1 MQFKNHPFFYY
12 LIPILIGIA
21 TFFYGVGPIPLNPEK
36 IAWLNSFDFLQS
48 YLGWAF
54 FRQSPWDFPIGLNL
68 NYGLDLGNSIV
79 YSDSIPI
86 LAFFF
91 KAIAFILPRDFQYF
105 GIWLLM
111 CFMLQ
116 AIFAWKIVSL
126 FSRKL
131 ILNSLT
137 TAIILISP
145 LMIWQLHIW
154 HLALAGHFIILAA
167 LYLNLVGD
175 YKSHTRNW
183 IFLIVLS
190 LLVHFYLFIIVFIL
204 WIANLFD
211 RVSYRQISLRA
222 TFIEALL
229 ILAALIFM
237 SWQAGYFL
245 VSFDSAND
253 RSFGLYPMNLLAP
266 FDPRE
271 FSYFIDG
278 IKQNDNFEEGFHY
291 LGLGGI
297 LLCCSSIPGLWLQRK
312 KWVSF
317 LAKRKFLLLFLLC
330 FFCLALTH
338 QIRIGTKIFNLPLPH
353 ELISFLG
360 IIRCSGRMFWPVYYS
375 ALIGASLCV
384 IKYKTRNIAVL
395 ILGACL
401 ILQLIDI
408 GPLWLATR
416 NKLMWPDPKITRLV
430 LKNNFWNN
438 AINKYS
444 SIQGRPPGFWNPNWD
459 IFGNFAA
466 HNKMSTNIVLLA
478 RVDSRKLNLSQ
489 TKFDEIALTGNFD
502 KKTIYI
508 FDNWKLNPDY
518 PEVQFNSTNDL
529 FATIDGFNILAPG
542 WKQCQQCP
550 QLNPN
555 TEMVSLTPKI
565 LLSELIYFNRDGLSR
580 SIFLSDNGWGW
591 AEDWG
596 TWSISQSA
604 KIIMP
609 IPLGGA
615 KSLMLSAR
623 AYIDKQHPQQI
634 LEIWYENILLQTEI
648 LTKFDNNKIQILLPK
663 KAVIKGYIDLE
674 LKFITPIAPKG
685 VDPNNNDSRLLGI
698 GLISAKF
705 L

>member
-1 MQFKNHPFFYY
+1 
-12 LIPILIGIA
+12 
-21 TFFYGVGPIPLNPEK
+21 
-36 IAWLNSFDFLQS
+36 
-48 YLGWAF
+48 
-54 FRQSPWDFPIGLNL
+54 
-68 NYGLDLGNSIV
+68 
-79 YSDSIPI
+79 
-86 LAFFF
+86 
-91 KAIAFILPRDFQYF
+91 
-105 GIWLLM
+105 
-111 CFMLQ
+111 
-116 AIFAWKIVSL
+116 
-126 FSRKL
+126 
-131 ILNSLT
+131 
-137 TAIILISP
+137 
-145 LMIWQLHIW
+145 
-154 HLALAGHFIILAA
+154 
-167 LYLNLVGD
+167 
-175 YKSHTRNW
+175 
-183 IFLIVLS
+183 
-190 LLVHFYLFIIVFIL
+190 
-204 WIANLFD
+204 
-211 RVSYRQISLRA
+211 
-222 TFIEALL
+222 
-229 ILAALIFM
+229 
-237 SWQAGYFL
+237 
-245 VSFDSAND
+245 
-253 RSFGLYPMNLLAP
+253 
-266 FDPRE
+266 
-271 FSYFIDG
+271 
-278 IKQNDNFEEGFHY
+278 
-291 LGLGGI
+291 
-297 LLCCSSIPGLWLQRK
+297 
-312 KWVSF
+312 
-317 LAKRKFLLLFLLC
+317 
-330 FFCLALTH
+330 
-338 QIRIGTKIFNLPLPH
+338 
-353 ELISFLG
+353 
-360 IIRCSGRMFWPVYYS
+360 
-375 ALIGASLCV
+375 
-384 IKYKTRNIAVL
+384 
-395 ILGACL
+395 
-401 ILQLIDI
+401 
-408 GPLWLATR
+408 
-416 NKLMWPDPKITRLV
+416 
-430 LKNNFWNN
+430 
-438 AINKYS
+438 
-444 SIQGRPPGFWNPNWD
+444 
-459 IFGNFAA
+459 
-466 HNKMSTNIVLLA
+466 MSTNIVLLA

-685 VDPNNNDSRLLGI
+685 VDPNNIDSRLLGI

>member
-229 ILAALIFM
+229 ILAA
-237 SWQAGYFL
+237 
-245 VSFDSAND
+245 
-253 RSFGLYPMNLLAP
+253 
-266 FDPRE
+266 
-271 FSYFIDG
+271 
-278 IKQNDNFEEGFHY
+278 FE
-291 LGLGGI
+291 
-297 LLCCSSIPGLWLQRK
+297 
-312 KWVSF
+312 
-317 LAKRKFLLLFLLC
+317 
-330 FFCLALTH
+330 LT
-338 QIRIGTKIFNLPLPH
+338 
-353 ELISFLG
+353 
-360 IIRCSGRMFWPVYYS
+360 
-375 ALIGASLCV
+375 
-384 IKYKTRNIAVL
+384 
-395 ILGACL
+395 
-401 ILQLIDI
+401 
-408 GPLWLATR
+408 
-416 NKLMWPDPKITRLV
+416 
-430 LKNNFWNN
+430 
-438 AINKYS
+438 
-444 SIQGRPPGFWNPNWD
+444 
-459 IFGNFAA
+459 
-466 HNKMSTNIVLLA
+466 
-478 RVDSRKLNLSQ
+478 
-489 TKFDEIALTGNFD
+489 
-502 KKTIYI
+502 
-508 FDNWKLNPDY
+508 
-518 PEVQFNSTNDL
+518 
-529 FATIDGFNILAPG
+529 
-542 WKQCQQCP
+542 
-550 QLNPN
+550 
-555 TEMVSLTPKI
+555 
-565 LLSELIYFNRDGLSR
+565 
-580 SIFLSDNGWGW
+580 
-591 AEDWG
+591 
-596 TWSISQSA
+596 
-604 KIIMP
+604 
-609 IPLGGA
+609 
-615 KSLMLSAR
+615 
-623 AYIDKQHPQQI
+623 
-634 LEIWYENILLQTEI
+634 
-648 LTKFDNNKIQILLPK
+648 
-663 KAVIKGYIDLE
+663 
-674 LKFITPIAPKG
+674 
-685 VDPNNNDSRLLGI
+685 
-698 GLISAKF
+698 
-705 L
+705 